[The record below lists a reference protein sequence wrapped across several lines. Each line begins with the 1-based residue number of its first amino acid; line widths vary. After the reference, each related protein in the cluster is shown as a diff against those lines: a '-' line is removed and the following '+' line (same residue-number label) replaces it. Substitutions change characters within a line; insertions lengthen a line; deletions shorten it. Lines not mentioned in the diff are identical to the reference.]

1 MSRSFGAAAGELS
14 GMARI
19 GNCLGSNTR
28 KELNMSIV
36 NFVLTRL
43 KEPSTYAGLSGL
55 ALALGVSSDLY
66 AAASS
71 AVAAVAGLVAIV
83 LAEKAK

>member
-1 MSRSFGAAAGELS
+1 
-14 GMARI
+14 
-19 GNCLGSNTR
+19 
-28 KELNMSIV
+28 MSIV

-55 ALALGVSSDLY
+55 ALALGVSGELY
-66 AAASS
+66 SAAS
-71 AVAAVAGLVAIV
+71 AAIAAIAGVIAIV

>member
-1 MSRSFGAAAGELS
+1 
-14 GMARI
+14 
-19 GNCLGSNTR
+19 
-28 KELNMSIV
+28 MSIV

-55 ALALGVSSDLY
+55 ALALGVSGDLY

-71 AVAAVAGLVAIV
+71 AIAAVAGLVAIV

>member
-1 MSRSFGAAAGELS
+1 
-14 GMARI
+14 
-19 GNCLGSNTR
+19 
-28 KELNMSIV
+28 MSIV
-36 NFVLTRL
+36 HFALARL

-55 ALALGVSSDLY
+55 AMAFGISNELY

-71 AVAAVAGLVAIV
+71 AVAAIAGLVAVV